1 MNIAAM
7 VNMGNSVAVQSKPQ
21 LQAGNGQAFGNVF
34 GQILSSQTLQ
44 LPNVSNGADK
54 EPDFIQD
61 LLSLLDVQSLEEAQ
75 ELLQANDLTVD
86 SSSLK
91 QLLNK
96 LLGETDDLSKLE
108 DQTQD
113 VWDILA
119 VVSEQPNKLVES
131 ILLSLNGQAMAN
143 PVMANQVE
151 AKQSVVSPVE
161 ATQAVE
167 LLKIAQLIGNK
178 SDLTFKQ
185 ESTLF
190 DLKQTLE
197 TLKENLMN
205 VSLNQGKSTITIPKA
220 FLQQMVINQ
229 TVVKGANTEVVT
241 ESKEITSL
249 VQGQTTTVQTKVE
262 TVTMTLPT
270 EKPAQSEEFLKEL
283 QKVMNRVQFGQSGG
297 ANRLV
302 IKLYPEQLGTI
313 RIELIQKDGILTAKM
328 LASTALGKDMLD
340 THSGQLRQG
349 LANQNIQVEKLE
361 ITQALQDTAKQQ
373 RNESFQDSS
382 FKQQQEQEQQDSNP
396 ESQDTQTTFQE
407 FLNEIEV

>member
-21 LQAGNGQAFGNVF
+21 LQAGNGQTFGNVF
-34 GQILSSQTLQ
+34 GQILSSQSMQ
-44 LPNVSNGADK
+44 PSDVSNGADK
-54 EPDFIQD
+54 ELNFIQD

-96 LLGETDDLSKLE
+96 LLGETDNLTELE
-108 DQTQD
+108 DQKQD
-113 VWDILA
+113 IWDILA

-131 ILLSLNGQAMAN
+131 ILLSLNGQAGAN

-161 ATQAVE
+161 AKQAVE

-205 VSLNQGKSTITIPKA
+205 VSLNQGKSTIPIPKA
-220 FLQQMVINQ
+220 FLQQMMMNQ

-249 VQGQTTTVQTKVE
+249 VQGQTATVQTKVE

-283 QKVMNRVQFGQSGG
+283 QKVMSRVQFGQAGG

-328 LASTALGKDMLD
+328 LASTALGKEMLD

-361 ITQALQDTAKQQ
+361 ITQALQDTSKQE
-373 RNESFQDSS
+373 RNQGFQDSS
-382 FKQQQEQEQQDSNP
+382 FKQQQEQEQQDSNT
-396 ESQDTQTTFQE
+396 ENQDTQTTFQE

>member
-34 GQILSSQTLQ
+34 GQILSSQSMQ
-44 LPNVSNGADK
+44 PSDVSNGADK
-54 EPDFIQD
+54 ELNFIQD
-61 LLSLLDVQSLEEAQ
+61 LLSLLDVQSIEEAQ

-96 LLGETDDLSKLE
+96 LLGETDDLSELE
-108 DQTQD
+108 DQKQD
-113 VWDILA
+113 IWDILA

-131 ILLSLNGQAMAN
+131 ILLSLNGKAMAN
-143 PVMANQVE
+143 SVE
-151 AKQSVVSPVE
+151 SMQIVISPVE
-161 ATQAVE
+161 AKQAVE

-205 VSLNQGKSTITIPKA
+205 VSLNQGKSAILIPKA
-220 FLQQMVINQ
+220 FLQQMMMNQ

-249 VQGQTTTVQTKVE
+249 VQGQTATVQTKVE

-283 QKVMNRVQFGQSGG
+283 QKVMSRVQFGQAGG

-328 LASTALGKDMLD
+328 LASTALGKEMLD

-361 ITQALQDTAKQQ
+361 ITQALQDTAKQE
-373 RNESFQDSS
+373 RNQGFQDSS
-382 FKQQQEQEQQDSNP
+382 FKQQQEQEQQDSNT
-396 ESQDTQTTFQE
+396 ENQDTQTTFQE

>member
-7 VNMGNSVAVQSKPQ
+7 VNMGNSVAVHSKPQ

-34 GQILSSQTLQ
+34 GQILSSQSMQ
-44 LPNVSNGADK
+44 PSDVSNGADK
-54 EPDFIQD
+54 ELNFIQD
-61 LLSLLDVQSLEEAQ
+61 LLSLLDVQSIEEAQ

-96 LLGETDDLSKLE
+96 LLGETDDLSELE
-108 DQTQD
+108 DQKQD
-113 VWDILA
+113 IWDILA

-143 PVMANQVE
+143 PVESMQIVI
-151 AKQSVVSPVE
+151 SPVE
-161 ATQAVE
+161 AKQAVE

-205 VSLNQGKSTITIPKA
+205 VSLNQGKSTIPIPKA
-220 FLQQMVINQ
+220 FLQQMMMNQ

-241 ESKEITSL
+241 ESKEISSL
-249 VQGQTTTVQTKVE
+249 VQGQTATVQTKVE

-283 QKVMNRVQFGQSGG
+283 QKVMSRVQFGQAGG

-328 LASTALGKDMLD
+328 LASTALGKEMLD

-361 ITQALQDTAKQQ
+361 ITQALQDTAKQE
-373 RNESFQDSS
+373 RNQGFQDSS
-382 FKQQQEQEQQDSNP
+382 FKQQQEQEQQDSNT
-396 ESQDTQTTFQE
+396 ENQDTQTTFQE

>member
-7 VNMGNSVAVQSKPQ
+7 INMGNSVAVQSKPQ

-34 GQILSSQTLQ
+34 GQILSSQSMQ
-44 LPNVSNGADK
+44 PSDVSNGADK
-54 EPDFIQD
+54 ELNFIQD
-61 LLSLLDVQSLEEAQ
+61 LLSLLDVQSIEEAQ

-96 LLGETDDLSKLE
+96 LLGETDDLSELE
-108 DQTQD
+108 DQKQD
-113 VWDILA
+113 IWDILA

-143 PVMANQVE
+143 PVESMQIVI
-151 AKQSVVSPVE
+151 SPVE
-161 ATQAVE
+161 AKQAVE

-205 VSLNQGKSTITIPKA
+205 VSLNQGKSTIPIPKA
-220 FLQQMVINQ
+220 FLQQMMMNQ

-241 ESKEITSL
+241 ESKEISSL
-249 VQGQTTTVQTKVE
+249 VQGQTATVQTKVE

-283 QKVMNRVQFGQSGG
+283 QKVMSRVQFGQAGG

-328 LASTALGKDMLD
+328 LASTALGKEMLD

-361 ITQALQDTAKQQ
+361 ITQALQDTAKQE
-373 RNESFQDSS
+373 RNQGFQDSS
-382 FKQQQEQEQQDSNP
+382 FKQQQEQEQQDSNT
-396 ESQDTQTTFQE
+396 ENQDTQTTFQE

>member
-34 GQILSSQTLQ
+34 GQILSSQSMQ
-44 LPNVSNGADK
+44 PSDVSNGADK
-54 EPDFIQD
+54 ELNFIQD
-61 LLSLLDVQSLEEAQ
+61 LLSLLDVQSIEEAQ

-96 LLGETDDLSKLE
+96 LLGETDDLSELE
-108 DQTQD
+108 DQKQD
-113 VWDILA
+113 IWDILA

-143 PVMANQVE
+143 PVESMQIVI
-151 AKQSVVSPVE
+151 SPVE
-161 ATQAVE
+161 AKQAVE

-205 VSLNQGKSTITIPKA
+205 VSLNQGKSTIPIPKA
-220 FLQQMVINQ
+220 FLQQMMMNQ

-241 ESKEITSL
+241 ESKEISSL
-249 VQGQTTTVQTKVE
+249 VQGQTATVQTKVE

-283 QKVMNRVQFGQSGG
+283 QKVMSRVQFGQAGG

-328 LASTALGKDMLD
+328 LASTALGKEMLD

-361 ITQALQDTAKQQ
+361 ITQALQDTAKQE
-373 RNESFQDSS
+373 RNQGFQDSS
-382 FKQQQEQEQQDSNP
+382 FKQQQEQEQQDSNT
-396 ESQDTQTTFQE
+396 ENQDTQTTFQE

>member
-34 GQILSSQTLQ
+34 GQILSSQSMQ
-44 LPNVSNGADK
+44 PSDVSNGADK
-54 EPDFIQD
+54 ELNFIQD
-61 LLSLLDVQSLEEAQ
+61 LLSLLDVQSIEVAQ

-96 LLGETDDLSKLE
+96 LLGETDDLSELE
-108 DQTQD
+108 DQKQD
-113 VWDILA
+113 IWDILA

-143 PVMANQVE
+143 PVESMQIVI
-151 AKQSVVSPVE
+151 SPVE
-161 ATQAVE
+161 AKQAVE

-205 VSLNQGKSTITIPKA
+205 VSLNQGKSTIPIPKA
-220 FLQQMVINQ
+220 FLQQMMMNQ

-241 ESKEITSL
+241 ESKEISSL
-249 VQGQTTTVQTKVE
+249 VQGQTATVQTKVE

-283 QKVMNRVQFGQSGG
+283 QKVMSRVQFGQAGG

-328 LASTALGKDMLD
+328 LASTALGKEMLD

-361 ITQALQDTAKQQ
+361 ITQALQDTAKQE
-373 RNESFQDSS
+373 RNQGFQDSS
-382 FKQQQEQEQQDSNP
+382 FKQQQEQEQQDSNT
-396 ESQDTQTTFQE
+396 ENQDTQTTFQE

>member
-54 EPDFIQD
+54 ELDFIQD
-61 LLSLLDVQSLEEAQ
+61 LLSLLDVQSIEEAQ

-86 SSSLK
+86 SSPLK

-96 LLGETDDLSKLE
+96 LLGETDNLSELE
-108 DQTQD
+108 DQKQD
-113 VWDILA
+113 IWDILA

-143 PVMANQVE
+143 TVE
-151 AKQSVVSPVE
+151 SKQIVISPVE
-161 ATQAVE
+161 AKQAVE

-185 ESTLF
+185 ESLLF

-220 FLQQMVINQ
+220 FLQQMVMNQ

-270 EKPAQSEEFLKEL
+270 EKTAQSEEFLKEL
-283 QKVMNRVQFGQSGG
+283 QKVMNRVQFGQAGG

-328 LASTALGKDMLD
+328 LASTALGKEMLD

-382 FKQQQEQEQQDSNP
+382 FNQQQEQEQQDSNP